1 MHSNGVHPQHTD
13 LQSWLGA
20 CLQGVE
26 GRLAIVR
33 SLAEQWFGVFMRPK
47 TAADGWLLKGLAGW
61 LEGQFVRR
69 YMGRNELA
77 YRSLMHLCFLGHFK
91 HHLDCLLP

>member
-1 MHSNGVHPQHTD
+1 M
-13 LQSWLGA
+13 
-20 CLQGVE
+20 E
-26 GRLAIVR
+26 GRLAIVQ

-77 YRSLMHLCFLGHFK
+77 YRFLMHLSSCGYLAD
-91 HHLDCLLP
+91 HLDCLLLWPLEDP

>member
-1 MHSNGVHPQHTD
+1 M
-13 LQSWLGA
+13 LGA
-20 CLQGVE
+20 GLQAVE

-61 LEGQFVRR
+61 LEGQYVRR
-69 YMGRNELA
+69 YMGHNELA
-77 YRSLMHLCFLGHFK
+77 YRSLIHLSSCGHLGH
-91 HHLDCLLP
+91 HLRCLL

>member
-1 MHSNGVHPQHTD
+1 MSIPTD
-13 LQSWLGA
+13 LQA
-20 CLQGVE
+20 VE
-26 GRLAIVR
+26 SRLAIVR

-77 YRSLMHLCFLGHFK
+77 YRSLIPFCSYGHVA

>member
-1 MHSNGVHPQHTD
+1 MLDAG
-13 LQSWLGA
+13 LQA
-20 CLQGVE
+20 VE

-47 TAADGWLLKGLAGW
+47 TAADAWLLKGLAGW

-77 YRSLMHLCFLGHFK
+77 
-91 HHLDCLLP
+91 